1 MDIPTGVIRPPPMPC
16 TIRNTTNCCTDAAS
30 PHAADA
36 IVKSPTDSR
45 NTSRAPNRSP
55 SHPATG
61 IATAT
66 ATRKPMFTVAVSST
80 GTPKSAA
87 MVGNATLTTVASMM
101 LMNMAATKTVATAV
115 LGLIRAI
122 TSGGPGEGSGG
133 EGCAHPHFTT
143 SDLIPAV
150 RPPAVDVPPT
160 MEAAR
165 PVGPW
170 VIILARVSRVGPRQA
185 MSQQTRR
192 PGRPLTST
200 RRSFLMTELDLGSS
214 AGSPARPG
222 TPTSTALVLT
232 PPAPVQVVKP
242 EQAAG
247 AVPVPEGRQAE
258 LQTRASAFAIEL
270 AALDVRSPE
279 FAKKVESITA
289 LGDREMRESSNVSSR
304 MLERPAAAVSA
315 AKGRGGNDAQTR
327 VASTLSD
334 LRLQITELDPNRA
347 DLTGIK
353 KVLKWIPGGNK
364 IDSYFAK
371 YQSAQSHL
379 DAIVRALASGKD
391 ELGKDNASIE
401 VEKANM
407 WTLMGK
413 LGEYNE
419 LASALDTAVEDQVRI
434 LEGQGRTED
443 ANTLRADA
451 LFPIR
456 QRRQDI
462 MTQMAVAV
470 QGYMALDLIR
480 KNNLEL
486 MRGVDRAQTTTIA
499 ALRTAVIVSQAL
511 ARQKLV
517 LDQITGLNAA
527 TGDLIQR
534 TSEQLKIQGA
544 QINEQ
549 AASATVSVEKLQA
562 AFDNVFQTM
571 DAVDTFRAQAVDSM
585 ALTVNALQGQI
596 ERAQPYL
603 ERVRRNELGSS

>member
-1 MDIPTGVIRPPPMPC
+1 M
-16 TIRNTTNCCTDAAS
+16 TDL
-30 PHAADA
+30 D
-36 IVKSPTDSR
+36 
-45 NTSRAPNRSP
+45 
-55 SHPATG
+55 
-61 IATAT
+61 
-66 ATRKPMFTVAVSST
+66 
-80 GTPKSAA
+80 
-87 MVGNATLTTVASMM
+87 
-101 LMNMAATKTVATAV
+101 
-115 LGLIRAI
+115 LG
-122 TSGGPGEGSGG
+122 SGGPG
-133 EGCAHPHFTT
+133 
-143 SDLIPAV
+143 
-150 RPPAVDVPPT
+150 
-160 MEAAR
+160 AA
-165 PVGPW
+165 
-170 VIILARVSRVGPRQA
+170 
-185 MSQQTRR
+185 
-192 PGRPLTST
+192 GRPAAAAST
-200 RRSFLMTELDLGSS
+200 G
-214 AGSPARPG
+214 
-222 TPTSTALVLT
+222 ALVLT
-232 PPAPVQVVKP
+232 PPAPVQVVAP

-247 AVPVPEGRQAE
+247 AVPVADARQAE
-258 LQTRASAFAIEL
+258 LQTRAASFAIEL

-279 FAKKVESITA
+279 FAKKVESITS
-289 LGDREMRESSNVSSR
+289 LGDREMRDSANVSSR
-304 MLERPAAAVSA
+304 MLERPAAALNA
-315 AKGRGGNDAQTR
+315 GRGGGGKDAQTR
-327 VASTLSD
+327 VAGTLSD
-334 LRLQITELDPNRA
+334 LRVTITELDPNRA

-353 KVLKWIPGGNK
+353 KVLKWIPGGDK
-364 IDSYFAK
+364 IDRYFAK

-407 WTLMGK
+407 WALMGK

-419 LASALDTAVEDQVRI
+419 LASALDAAVADQVAI
-434 LEGQGRTED
+434 LESSGRTED

-470 QGYMALDLIR
+470 QGYMALDLVR

-544 QINEQ
+544 QINQQ

-585 ALTVNALQGQI
+585 AQTVNALQGQI

-603 ERVRRNELGSS
+603 ERVRRGELGSGS

>member
-1 MDIPTGVIRPPPMPC
+1 M
-16 TIRNTTNCCTDAAS
+16 TD
-30 PHAADA
+30 
-36 IVKSPTDSR
+36 
-45 NTSRAPNRSP
+45 
-55 SHPATG
+55 
-61 IATAT
+61 
-66 ATRKPMFTVAVSST
+66 
-80 GTPKSAA
+80 
-87 MVGNATLTTVASMM
+87 
-101 LMNMAATKTVATAV
+101 
-115 LGLIRAI
+115 
-122 TSGGPGEGSGG
+122 
-133 EGCAHPHFTT
+133 
-143 SDLIPAV
+143 
-150 RPPAVDVPPT
+150 
-160 MEAAR
+160 
-165 PVGPW
+165 
-170 VIILARVSRVGPRQA
+170 
-185 MSQQTRR
+185 
-192 PGRPLTST
+192 
-200 RRSFLMTELDLGSS
+200 LDLGSS

-289 LGDREMRESSNVSSR
+289 LGDREMRESANVSSR

-327 VASTLSD
+327 VAGTLSD

-401 VEKANM
+401 VEKAHM

-419 LASALDTAVEDQVRI
+419 LATALDVAVEDQVRI

-443 ANTLRADA
+443 ANTLRSDA

-603 ERVRRNELGSS
+603 ERVRRGELGSS